1 MRNGL
6 LIIWVGAALC
16 ALGLALR
23 QPAPVSAGSKA
34 KARGAELFATRGCL
48 HCHGPEGVDLGRGPD
63 LSDVRR
69 RLKARA
75 MVAQIHDG
83 GKQMP
88 AFGDQLSKAQ
98 IDDLVAYLRSK
109 RKPQATAVAPQP

>member
-1 MRNGL
+1 M
-6 LIIWVGAALC
+6 GAVLC
-16 ALGLALR
+16 ALGLALH
-23 QPAPVSAGSKA
+23 QPAPVSAGSSA

-48 HCHGPEGVDLGRGPD
+48 HCHGPEGVAIGRGPD

-75 MVAQIHDG
+75 MVAQIHNG

-109 RKPQATAVAPQP
+109 RNPQATTATPRP

>member
-1 MRNGL
+1 M
-6 LIIWVGAALC
+6 GAALC

-48 HCHGPEGVDLGRGPD
+48 HCHGPEGVAIGRGPD
-63 LSDVRR
+63 LTDVRR
-69 RLKARA
+69 RLKAGA
-75 MVAQIHDG
+75 MVAQIHNG

-88 AFGDQLSKAQ
+88 AFGDQLSNAQ

-109 RKPQATAVAPQP
+109 HKPQATAATPQP

>member
-1 MRNGL
+1 MRTGL
-6 LIIWVGAALC
+6 LILWLGAVLC
-16 ALGLALR
+16 ALGLVLR
-23 QPAPVSAGSKA
+23 PPVPVGAGSKA

-48 HCHGPEGVDLGRGPD
+48 HCHGPEGVDIGRGPD

-75 MVAQIHDG
+75 MVAQIHNG
-83 GKQMP
+83 GKEMP

-109 RKPQATAVAPQP
+109 RKPQATEATHP